1 MKPDE
6 LIKLIATFKQLISEL
21 FFQRP
26 RAAMASLGHQLLP
39 IITVIAAWAL
49 GRLGGYWSKHKN
61 MEGAN

>member
-1 MKPDE
+1 
-6 LIKLIATFKQLISEL
+6 
-21 FFQRP
+21 
-26 RAAMASLGHQLLP
+26 MASLGHQLLP